1 MEKGIASV
9 IEGAFVFPGLVYAL
23 GRLAEFIPLIDD
35 YDWVYYLK
43 NIVDDYA
50 EVKHAVID
58 PEYKMDMQQIFE
70 IANYVF
76 RNLHTDLLIDTSKVI
91 DQAFDE

>member
-1 MEKGIASV
+1 M
-9 IEGAFVFPGLVYAL
+9 
-23 GRLAEFIPLIDD
+23 
-35 YDWVYYLK
+35 K

-58 PEYKMDMQQIFE
+58 SEYKIDMQQIFE

-76 RNLHTDLLIDTSKVI
+76 RNLHTDLLADTSKVI